1 MAKSTDV
8 MLERRPSAAL
18 IMKAIDDKALVIAS
32 LGTPNGDVAGA
43 KDRPLN
49 YYLRGAMG
57 CGSSLALGLALA
69 QPERRVI
76 AFLGDAELLMN
87 AGSLATIGVMRPK
100 NLSIVVM
107 DNERFGETGLQMS
120 HTSFGID
127 IAMMAKGAGFLVA
140 ATVRT
145 TTELERAVTA
155 ITTGTGPSIHV
166 IKVKAEKPGRVKLPY
181 DAVWGKNRFRE
192 ALLGPD
198 GIV

>member
-1 MAKSTDV
+1 MAKAPDIT
-8 MLERRPSAAL
+8 LERRAAAAA
-18 IMKAIDDKALVIAS
+18 IMTAVDDKALVVAS

-43 KDRPLN
+43 GDRPLN

-87 AGSLATIGVMRPK
+87 AGSLATIGVMKPK
-100 NLSIVVM
+100 NLAIVVM
-107 DNERFGETGLQMS
+107 DNERFGETGLQKS

-127 IAMMAKGAGFLVA
+127 IAMMAKGAGFGSAV
-140 ATVRT
+140 TVRT
-145 TTELERAVTA
+145 AAELEVAVRA
-155 ITTGTGPSIHV
+155 ITGGQGPSLHV
-166 IKVKAEKPGRVKLPY
+166 IKVKAERPARVKLPY